1 LLTILTVRSNTSW
14 LSLLMR
20 AAGFAPR
27 RREAGT
33 EHYSVSFLD
42 YLGIAKYG
50 TFVAAS
56 KEENDSELPNQLL
69 SVATLQMD
77 DNTVTPLKPS
87 DENKFEGDILE
98 KWAKHIICAHVN
110 LKQARNQEE
119 TLSPER
125 DPDLYQAR
133 RNGKLKPGALYEADI
148 PICAILSAFHKLVQE
163 HQEGKKEPL
172 EDFFREFKQSR
183 NEKKWYRKLQV
194 RQKTEATFKFVTKGK
209 TETVTRSLENS
220 STTGAHESS
229 LQHRELKTVGKDLV
243 FTRDFLLLMGRAH
256 EMPLSAPPSGI
267 KGVVQKTKSK
277 FKPKSDEIPP
287 CQKCFEIWKQETPPD

>member
-98 KWAKHIICAHVN
+98 KWAKHIMCAHIN
-110 LKQARNQEE
+110 LKQARNEKE
-119 TLSPER
+119 TLEKDHSS
-125 DPDLYQAR
+125 YQAR
-133 RNGKLKPGALYEADI
+133 LDGKLKPRALYEADI
-148 PICAILSAFHKLVQE
+148 PICAILSALHKLVQE
-163 HQEGKKEPL
+163 YRAGKTEPL
-172 EDFFREFKQSR
+172 VEFSTAFEGSK
-183 NEKKWYRKLQV
+183 EKKWYQKLHV
-194 RQKTEATFKFVTKGK
+194 RQKTEATFEFVPKEKNDTIIG
-209 TETVTRSLENS
+209 SLENS
-220 STTGAHESS
+220 STTRAHESS
-229 LQHRELKTVGKDLV
+229 LPDGELKIEGKNLI
-243 FTRDFLLLMGRAH
+243 FTRDFHLLMGRAH
-256 EMPLSAPPSGI
+256 EMPRSAPPSGI
-267 KGVVQKTKSK
+267 KRGVQKVKSK
-277 FKPKSDEIPP
+277 FKIRSDEIPP
-287 CQKCFEIWKQETPPD
+287 CQKCFEIWEQETLPG